1 MIDQLISVDRKVIT
15 ITILFAGDEYA
26 VNTYPGEFRNL
37 MVLINDSIYLD
48 GFGECGGQGR
58 CGTCRVRLQGITN
71 ENTMVRNEESTLGKM
86 GLIKHGIRLACQ
98 VLITDALDGAT
109 ITIADEE
116 F

>member
-1 MIDQLISVDRKVIT
+1 MTDQLISVDRKVIT

-37 MVLINDSIYLD
+37 MVLINNSIYLE

-58 CGTCRVRLQGITN
+58 CGTCRVRLLGITN
-71 ENTMVRNEESTLGKM
+71 ENTMVRNEASTLGKM
-86 GLIKHGIRLACQ
+86 GLIEYGIRLACQ